1 MSYTDRLIAIGAL
14 CFLALAGCN
23 AGEQATTPPASST
36 APTAE
41 QSTTAQS
48 STAPSATPDKT
59 AAKPGAAADQP
70 GFQALTD
77 VVAKTKTAVN
87 AGDFTKAMDEFD
99 KFEDSWSKVEDG
111 VKAKSA
117 KTYDAIEEGMDQTT
131 AAIKGSDKT
140 KALAALQTLD
150 QNIATAAKS

>member
-1 MSYTDRLIAIGAL
+1 MSYTNRLIAIAAL

-23 AGEQATTPPASST
+23 TGEQANTPPASST

-41 QSTTAQS
+41 QSTTAQP
-48 STAPSATPDKT
+48 STSPSATSGKT
-59 AAKPGAAADQP
+59 DTKTEASANQP
-70 GFQALTD
+70 GFQALTN

-87 AGDFTKAMDEFD
+87 AGDFTKAKDEFD
-99 KFEDSWSKVEDG
+99 QFEDSWSKVEDD

-131 AAIKGSDKT
+131 AAIKASDKT

>member
-36 APTAE
+36 SPTAE
-41 QSTTAQS
+41 STTTAQP
-48 STAPSATPDKT
+48 STSPSATPGKT
-59 AAKPGAAADQP
+59 DTKTEAMAGQP

-77 VVAKTKTAVN
+77 VVAKTKMAVN
-87 AGDFTKAMDEFD
+87 AGDFTKAKDEFD

-131 AAIKGSDKT
+131 AAIKASDKT

-150 QNIATAAKS
+150 QNVATAAKS